1 MKKSLAQTILGLVGF
16 FELLIGILT
25 LLLAAGAVLGF
36 GGVIAGTIAEA
47 QIGVSGV
54 SLLTAAIVLIV
65 EAVILLVSGSA
76 LRRVSKNSR
85 KYKSAWNITL
95 VFLILAV
102 IRAGNSFMSGGMEAL
117 RATGGTVIWHLLILM
132 LVSSVKK
139 QNA

>member
-1 MKKSLAQTILGLVGF
+1 MNKSLAQTILGLVGF
-16 FELLIGILT
+16 FELLIGIFM
-25 LLLAAGAVLGF
+25 LLIAAAAVLGF
-36 GGVIAGTIAEA
+36 GGVIAGTIAAAE
-47 QIGVSGV
+47 IGVSGV
-54 SLLTAAIVLIV
+54 GLLATGIVLAV
-65 EAVILLVSGSA
+65 EAVILVISGRA
-76 LRRVSKNSR
+76 LRKVSKNSR